1 MTSTTIDIPT
11 AGSMAAVAPVPSVED
26 LSAYTFAKFAA
37 TYFVGN
43 QTHQFSK
50 RPLKSALLEM
60 SRPMDEIAAQV
71 RTAQN

>member
-11 AGSMAAVAPVPSVED
+11 AGPVAAPVPAVED

-37 TYFVGN
+37 TYFGGN

-50 RPLKSALLEM
+50 RPLKSSLLEM
-60 SRPMDEIAAQV
+60 GRTMDEIAAQV
-71 RTAQN
+71 RMQ